1 MPNNYIKNRGFAIV
15 QHINGFSVVGAFLS
29 WLGSIIAY
37 FEQNTGVIIA
47 VIGVL
52 SWVSGVY
59 FQRRKDRRE
68 LEKHEMERKEHAHR
82 IKLLEKGVIVERK
95 DGEDDDS

>member
-1 MPNNYIKNRGFAIV
+1 MH
-15 QHINGFSVVGAFLS
+15 HINGFSVVGAFLS
-29 WLGSIIAY
+29 WLGSVVAY

-47 VIGVL
+47 LIGVL

-59 FQRRKDRRE
+59 FQRRKDWRE
-68 LEKHEMERKEHAHR
+68 REKHEMERKEHERR